1 MPLLDSA
8 ELSRRRELRWQGKP
22 AGGNSPRNPP
32 PPPLNGAEAGGAPR
46 APPRESCTLS
56 SAPWPQ
62 PAGLHGTSRKVAGGR
77 RMGPSG
83 SGSASLSLGP
93 LRARPSGRLLS
104 RRSAQQGKRAR
115 RRCASTALRS
125 IAPSTS
131 TRSIT
136 RCAAPVPRGAGVTSG
151 AHDIPL
157 ADEPHANPNS
167 CVPGAS
173 STRTGL
179 SRARTTSMAP
189 SVVSTVSRGENRTAS
204 MLSTGAWPSSSAGPR
219 TSQTRCT

>member
-1 MPLLDSA
+1 MTVDVGFRVVL
-8 ELSRRRELRWQGKP
+8 
-22 AGGNSPRNPP
+22 
-32 PPPLNGAEAGGAPR
+32 APGWR
-46 APPRESCTLS
+46 ATH
-56 SAPWPQ
+56 
-62 PAGLHGTSRKVAGGR
+62 HGTSRKVAGGR
-77 RMGPSG
+77 RMEPSG

-151 AHDIPL
+151 AHDIPP
-157 ADEPHANPNS
+157 ADEPHANRNS
-167 CVPGAS
+167 RVPGAS

-179 SRARTTSMAP
+179 SRARSTSMAP

-204 MLSTGAWPSSSAGPR
+204 MQSTGAWPSSSAGPR
-219 TSQTRCT
+219 TSLTRCT

>member
-1 MPLLDSA
+1 MGLRP
-8 ELSRRRELRWQGKP
+8 EVRRERRRAKAAKHPILGPVAP
-22 AGGNSPRNPP
+22 AR
-32 PPPLNGAEAGGAPR
+32 R
-46 APPRESCTLS
+46 A
-56 SAPWPQ
+56 A
-62 PAGLHGTSRKVAGGR
+62 HGTSRMVAGGM
-77 RMGPSG
+77 RMEPSG

-151 AHDIPL
+151 AHDIPP

-204 MLSTGAWPSSSAGPR
+204 MQSTGAWPSSSAGPR